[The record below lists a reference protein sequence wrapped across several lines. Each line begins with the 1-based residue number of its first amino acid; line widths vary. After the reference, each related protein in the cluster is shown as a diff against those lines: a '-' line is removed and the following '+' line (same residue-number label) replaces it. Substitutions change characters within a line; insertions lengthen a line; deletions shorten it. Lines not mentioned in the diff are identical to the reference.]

1 MAPRQRILEEGAAI
15 RVRGCSCLYPLE
27 EEETSNLTW
36 LWTAIGFAD
45 GSEKLE
51 LWFRLPSWFPPVLMD
66 FVRGAVPDRGM
77 KPGLIVTEF
86 NP

>member
-36 LWTAIGFAD
+36 LWTAIGFVD

-51 LWFRLPSWFPPVLMD
+51 LWFRLPCWFSP
-66 FVRGAVPDRGM
+66 
-77 KPGLIVTEF
+77 IS
-86 NP
+86 